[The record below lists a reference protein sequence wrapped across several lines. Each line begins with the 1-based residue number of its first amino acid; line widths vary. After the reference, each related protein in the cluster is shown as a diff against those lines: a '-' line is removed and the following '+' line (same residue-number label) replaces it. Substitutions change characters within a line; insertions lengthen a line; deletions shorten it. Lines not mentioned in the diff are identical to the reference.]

1 MTNPNQRDTEVR
13 SGFQS
18 STLDSM
24 YLTLNPYHLTV
35 LFTTLNNSP
44 RVLLFFFFFFE
55 CYSFDGQKVKDTIPG
70 GMLLKAQSPA
80 SLCSQG
86 LEGGSFG
93 VQGRCVITW
102 GLAYLVDRMNLLPS
116 QVRGKWLNPLSVSVS
131 LLFYLCTERWWDEYI
146 VFTKLIFSDYKTS
159 TSSL

>member
-1 MTNPNQRDTEVR
+1 MGLATMTKPNQRDTEVR

-18 STLDSM
+18 STSDSM

-44 RVLLFFFFFFE
+44 RVLLFFFFFFWVLLFWW
-55 CYSFDGQKVKDTIPG
+55 SLWQKVKDTIPG
-70 GMLLKAQSPA
+70 GMLLKPQSPA

-93 VQGRCVITW
+93 VQGRCVIMW

-116 QVRGKWLNPLSVSVS
+116 QVRGKWLNHFFLSLS
-131 LLFYLCTERWWDEYI
+131 LCCFICAQKGDERSTLFL
-146 VFTKLIFSDYKTS
+146 LS
-159 TSSL
+159 